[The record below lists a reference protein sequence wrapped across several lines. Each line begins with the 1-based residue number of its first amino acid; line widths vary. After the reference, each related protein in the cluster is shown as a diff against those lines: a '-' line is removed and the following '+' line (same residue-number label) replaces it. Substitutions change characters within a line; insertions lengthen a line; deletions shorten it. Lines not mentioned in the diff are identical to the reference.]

1 MGVGVLTH
9 RQAQVL
15 RYHLL
20 GYSQGEIAEAM
31 GITQPRVSA
40 LLSRALE
47 KVEQARQTLEF
58 YEELRYIKE
67 LRDRGY
73 REEAILR

>member
-1 MGVGVLTH
+1 MSVGVLTG

-20 GYSQGEIAEAM
+20 GYSQVEIAEAM

-40 LLSRALE
+40 LLSRALK
-47 KVEQARQTLEF
+47 KVALARQTVEF
-58 YEELRYIKE
+58 YEELMYIRE
-67 LRDRGY
+67 LRERGY
-73 REEAILR
+73 RGEAVLR